1 MNCKIIDT
9 LFFPSIENG
18 KKLNEFL
25 KLTKNYINICIFSLT
40 SNDITNTLIE
50 LYNNGIKINIITDD
64 KQSKCNGSD
73 IEQLKK
79 YANIK
84 CDNKSYVY
92 MHNKYAVIDDNIIIT
107 GSFNWSDHAIKS
119 NYENLII
126 IESEELANKYNENF
140 NMLWNKF

>member
-1 MNCKIIDT
+1 
-9 LFFPSIENG
+9 
-18 KKLNEFL
+18 
-25 KLTKNYINICIFSLT
+25 
-40 SNDITNTLIE
+40 
-50 LYNNGIKINIITDD
+50 
-64 KQSKCNGSD
+64 
-73 IEQLKK
+73 
-79 YANIK
+79 
-84 CDNKSYVY
+84 